1 MTKQRNKWKILYFN
15 LHGYWFVLF
24 AVRCVLYCVLWC
36 YAILYY
42 IIFVCHDE
50 TKQLICYLIRWLR
63 RWLRNAC
70 FVYEERMIKY
80 TSLIVIFYLT
90 YNCHFIFYWD
100 CATSDNDD
108 DIDNDNDS
116 IHQIFDRPTTL
127 SSCAHSFCMNCIDE
141 YASNAYECPGKK
153 NQSIRKKKE
162 LNLRSL

>member
-1 MTKQRNKWKILYFN
+1 MITTLVTK
-15 LHGYWFVLF
+15 
-24 AVRCVLYCVLWC
+24 CVL
-36 YAILYY
+36 
-42 IIFVCHDE
+42 
-50 TKQLICYLIRWLR
+50 
-63 RWLRNAC
+63 
-70 FVYEERMIKY
+70 VYEERMIKY

-108 DIDNDNDS
+108 DIDNDNDNDS

-153 NQSIRKKKE
+153 NQSIREKKE